1 MVLLQVYTN
10 LEYGDLSL
18 ENARCY
24 LKLSEHYFHQ
34 KFTYLFQAKLHA
46 LNAREI
52 LDQLNVKPSNDHP
65 AENSLAVEIY
75 LQLVR
80 CSLSAKKYLAR
91 NESKPKNR
99 YLLSMDISHIDHDL
113 QLLEQYL
120 QKLSLGNDRCRREYT
135 FLKFEAIVPD
145 TKKFDPS
152 IHQVFSAIET
162 YLSNEP
168 INRQIEL
175 NIRSGAYLLNF
186 DEKKRSALNYYERAV
201 ELAEQQEARASSQEH
216 RHQLAHALLQRSQ
229 AKVRADRAT
238 GTEKPVFL
246 LITKDSR
253 CSSR

>member
-24 LKLSEHYFHQ
+24 LRLSEHYFHQ

-52 LDQLNVKPSNDHP
+52 LDQLNIKPSDDHP
-65 AENSLAVEIY
+65 VENSLAFEIY

-80 CSLSAKKYLAR
+80 CSLSAKKYLSR
-91 NESKPKNR
+91 NESQPKNR
-99 YLLSMDISHIDHDL
+99 YLLATDVSHIDHDL
-113 QLLEQYL
+113 QLVEQYL
-120 QKLSLGNDRCRREYT
+120 KKLSLDNERCQREYV
-135 FLKFEAIVPD
+135 FLKFEAIVLDP
-145 TKKFDPS
+145 KKFDPS
-152 IHQVFSAIET
+152 IHQVVSAMDKS
-162 YLSNEP
+162 LSNEP
-168 INRQIEL
+168 VKRQIEL
-175 NIRSGAYLLNF
+175 NIRSGAYLLHF

-201 ELAEQQEARASSQEH
+201 ELAERQEATASSQEH

-246 LITKDSR
+246 RVTKRPSMLV
-253 CSSR
+253 